1 MGGSG
6 FARDGDRPDGAY
18 RIVRL
23 RDDCWWSPGA
33 SSSGLTLVSVTT
45 FEEWA
50 GWGPW
55 GVTPLPRRWTVFV
68 ATSRQVLV
76 LAVVEGKT
84 SDLVGSQRTV
94 TFAW

>member
-50 GWGPW
+50 G
-55 GVTPLPRRWTVFV
+55 
-68 ATSRQVLV
+68 
-76 LAVVEGKT
+76 
-84 SDLVGSQRTV
+84 
-94 TFAW
+94 